1 MSKNVTIGI
10 LNIQGDVEE
19 NQIACELAIKDLGIS
34 GNVVLVKHIS
44 DLNNIDGLII
54 PGGESTVISTLLF
67 LQKQQGEKIKQRI
80 INGLPTLGTCAGLI
94 LLADKVYDKTLGL
107 TKQETLHSLD
117 VTVERNAF
125 GRQKE
130 SFEADLNISILDEK
144 PFKSIF
150 IRGPIIKEVG
160 KDVQTIATLGDKVVA
175 VKQNNIIATSFH
187 PELTSDYRLHKY
199 FIKMIYEN
207 KNTK

>member
-19 NQIACELAIKDLGIS
+19 NQIACEMAIKDLGIS

-67 LQKQQGEKIKQRI
+67 LQQQGEKIKQRI
-80 INGLPTLGTCAGLI
+80 TNGLPTLGTCAGLI

-130 SFEADLNISILDEK
+130 SFEADLNVSILDEK

-150 IRGPIIKEVG
+150 IRGPIIKEAG

-187 PELTSDYRLHKY
+187 PELTNDYRLHKY

>member
-19 NQIACELAIKDLGIS
+19 NQIACEMAIKDLGIS

-67 LQKQQGEKIKQRI
+67 LQQQGEKIKQRI

-130 SFEADLNISILDEK
+130 SFEADLNVSILDEK

-150 IRGPIIKEVG
+150 IRGPIIKEAG

-187 PELTSDYRLHKY
+187 PELTNDYRLHKY